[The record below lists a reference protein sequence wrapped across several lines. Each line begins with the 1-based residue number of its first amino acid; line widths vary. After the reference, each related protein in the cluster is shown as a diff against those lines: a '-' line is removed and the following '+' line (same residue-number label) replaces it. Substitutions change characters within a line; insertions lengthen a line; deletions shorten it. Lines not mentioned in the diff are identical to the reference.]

1 MKFSIVSAALA
12 LASTVVAIPDSNI
25 CGQANLNCCNEQK
38 GKLDNDVDA
47 DPGLLNNLL
56 KLGDIEDITLFGQ
69 CSDLDLP
76 SM

>member
-12 LASTVVAIPDSNI
+12 LASTVVAMPDSNI

-38 GKLDNDVDA
+38 TEFDSDVDPDA
-47 DPGLLNNLL
+47 GLLNKLL
-56 KLGDIEDITLFGQ
+56 DIGDIKDITLFGQ
-69 CSDLDLP
+69 CSDIDLP